1 MPGDAPARLGRED
14 IANFRPASD
23 VRRMGGVTVTG
34 KAGLTNDKFATV
46 VIRLVGGPADGLV
59 FVVPQRNLPKLVGIP
74 SLGDGEN

>member
-1 MPGDAPARLGRED
+1 
-14 IANFRPASD
+14 
-23 VRRMGGVTVTG
+23 MGGVTVTG

-74 SLGDGEN
+74 SLGDGRKLAPHGIMIRAADATTSPRNWKR